1 MDIKDTDLAYM
12 AGYIDGE
19 GCIRWGGD
27 SPRISLQSCN
37 PYPLKFIQ
45 NLFPCAQVRM
55 ESRRTKRNKPVH
67 RLEYSGINSISLLNA
82 VVPYLIEK
90 KDQAEKLIQIYQ
102 LKQELKE
109 AKQRKHK

>member
-1 MDIKDTDLAYM
+1 MNIKDTDLAYM

-19 GCIRWGGD
+19 GCIRWGAH
-27 SPRISLQSCN
+27 SPRISIQSCN
-37 PYPLKFIQ
+37 PNPLRFIEK
-45 NLFPCAQVRM
+45 LFPKAQVRLQN
-55 ESRRTKRNKPVH
+55 RRTKRGKPVH
-67 RLEYSGINSISLLNA
+67 RLEYSGINCIQLLQ
-82 VVPYLIEK
+82 VILPHLIEK